1 MTKKYYKILEIPD
14 NSSKSEIHSAYI
26 RLAKRYH
33 PDVGGD
39 IEKFL
44 IMQKAYN
51 NIIKNPAKITADED
65 KQMEVAAAHSL
76 YKRKMYTR
84 SGAILRN
91 YLLNNKNDIAAN
103 LLYAKIMKE
112 FGKLHDAEEHLKKV
126 IDEEPFNINALLEL
140 ASIYKNIGLTG
151 RATAVL
157 QKAVKWDKNNKKALK
172 MLEELNERQTI
183 SLKTLFRNKRKA

>member
-44 IMQKAYN
+44 VMQNAYN
-51 NIIKNPAKITADED
+51 NIIKSSTKIGTD
-65 KQMEVAAAHSL
+65 KDKKMEVAAAHSL

-84 SGAILRN
+84 SSIILRN
-91 YLLNNKNDIAAN
+91 YLLNNENDIAAN

-112 FGKLHDAEEHLKKV
+112 FGKLHDAEEYLKKV
-126 IDEEPFNINALLEL
+126 IDKEPYNIHALLEL
-140 ASIYKNIGLTG
+140 ASIYKNIGLKS
-151 RATAVL
+151 RAATVL
-157 QKAVKWDKNNKKALK
+157 QQAIKWDKDNEKILK

-183 SLKTLFRNKRKA
+183 SLKTLFRKKKKA